1 MKGARFVAPAREEF
15 LAEVAYYDQV
25 KPGQGARF
33 AAAVEEATAR
43 ALAFPLSGSP
53 SEPARHSA
61 HHRQEFPIFHR
72 LSSRDG
78 WNCGLCSHASIAA
91 ARVLAASGSRALECD
106 RKERCAGGAEP
117 RSVRPA
123 IQIPAKCSDDD
134 QLRLHRIGCAVI
146 VTE

>member
-53 SEPARHSA
+53 SEQSVRRVIVKHFPFSIVYRPETDGIVVFAVTHHSRLPEYWRHRVPAR
-61 HHRQEFPIFHR
+61 
-72 LSSRDG
+72 
-78 WNCGLCSHASIAA
+78 
-91 ARVLAASGSRALECD
+91 
-106 RKERCAGGAEP
+106 
-117 RSVRPA
+117 
-123 IQIPAKCSDDD
+123 
-134 QLRLHRIGCAVI
+134 
-146 VTE
+146 